1 MRDHKNAGL
10 RLEDTNHW
18 LADRLAD
25 NPFLRLSASLYSV
38 NNVRVTAKLEDMED
52 FSATLILLLIPQL
65 RYQVV
70 NNIRVAH
77 QMQPEVFVVKHTAN
91 VRIIEYTLLGS

>member
-1 MRDHKNAGL
+1 MRDHKNAAL

-65 RYQVV
+65 RYQVI

-77 QMQPEVFVVKHTAN
+77 QMQPEVFVVKHTAD